1 MTGLR
6 QTNWRCL
13 INFFHAFRALQASRY
28 SSASVTGL
36 NFPLSQ
42 IDSTERSFA
51 GSTNRASQ
59 WLTSILEACIVQS
72 VNCSWPDPLHLLD
85 PNTREGSAREIARM
99 GETIM
104 KTVLALLISVPL
116 LAQRPSNPALLVP
129 QNAPPLDYVAVPDP
143 LALPADSGAP
153 SATAFDSKGHMFV
166 LTRGKTAF
174 FEFDADGKFI
184 RSFGEGLYT
193 RSHGFYIDKEDN
205 LWTTDVGGHIVQ
217 KLNPQGQVL
226 LTLGIKGQ
234 AGEWNEAAQSR
245 KLNEPTGVLT
255 GRNGDIFVVQGHTP
269 FTKNDPRVLKFDKNG
284 NFIKSW
290 GGKGTEPG
298 KFEVAHGIALDA
310 QGQLWVA
317 DRENQRIQIFDQDG
331 VFVKQL
337 RFAGLPCNLNIGSN
351 YIYMV
356 NGHAAQLLQL
366 DLNGKVL
373 AALGK
378 SGKGVGEFIEA
389 HAVSVSPKGEI
400 WVSDTVNHALQ
411 KFVKK

>member
-1 MTGLR
+1 
-6 QTNWRCL
+6 
-13 INFFHAFRALQASRY
+13 
-28 SSASVTGL
+28 
-36 NFPLSQ
+36 
-42 IDSTERSFA
+42 
-51 GSTNRASQ
+51 
-59 WLTSILEACIVQS
+59 
-72 VNCSWPDPLHLLD
+72 
-85 PNTREGSAREIARM
+85 
-99 GETIM
+99 
-104 KTVLALLISVPL
+104 
-116 LAQRPSNPALLVP
+116 
-129 QNAPPLDYVAVPDP
+129 
-143 LALPADSGAP
+143 
-153 SATAFDSKGHMFV
+153 MFV
-166 LTRGKTAF
+166 LTRGSTAF
-174 FEFDADGKFI
+174 SEFDADGKFI

-193 RSHGFYIDKEDN
+193 RSHGFYIDKDDN
-205 LWTTDVGGHIVQ
+205 LWATDVGGHIVQ

-226 LTLGIKGQ
+226 LTLGTKGQ
-234 AGEWNEAAQSR
+234 AGEWNEAAQTR

-269 FTKNDPRVLKFDKNG
+269 FTRNDPRVLKFDKNG

-331 VFVKQL
+331 AFVKQL
-337 RFAGLPCNLNIGSN
+337 KYAGLPCNMNIGSQ

-378 SGKGVGEFIEA
+378 SGKDAGEFIEA